1 MLPPLPDALDV
12 AATAAVE
19 PLLPDDDAL
28 LADVVSGYA
37 LPAGGGVM
45 TPVAAAAPAAAGG
58 GNGGASR
65 ASAAAPA
72 ATPIRLDPSL
82 VKATASPR
90 SGAADALSAYDSEIR
105 TFALLRA
112 EEEAALAVSV
122 QRLVALEGVAADLT
136 AADPAGAAPSMAA
149 WAAAVDLSVPE
160 LAAQLREAR
169 HAKDLLVSA
178 NLRLVLAI
186 SRQAYYTASRG
197 STTALGGVTLLDVV
211 QEGTLGLIRCAELFD
226 PSLGRFSSYATP
238 WVRAYTRRAV
248 RAGARLVRL
257 PDYVSTAL
265 CAVKAAH
272 GRLYMAHARPPT
284 DAEVAAA
291 VDLPVA
297 KLRSYLALYR
307 AELSLDTPL
316 DRRSLSGS
324 ADKAVHILDV
334 LPGEPSATP
343 EAATDAGLLRE
354 RVDAALADTL
364 SPREATLI
372 RLRYGLGGDAPATQP
387 VVGRVLSVS
396 VPRVAQL
403 ERQALRKLRERD
415 PKLRSFAGVV
425 E

>member
-1 MLPPLPDALDV
+1 M
-12 AATAAVE
+12 
-19 PLLPDDDAL
+19 
-28 LADVVSGYA
+28 
-37 LPAGGGVM
+37 
-45 TPVAAAAPAAAGG
+45 
-58 GNGGASR
+58 N
-65 ASAAAPA
+65 
-72 ATPIRLDPSL
+72 
-82 VKATASPR
+82 
-90 SGAADALSAYDSEIR
+90 DALSAYDQEIR

-112 EEEAALAVSV
+112 EEEAALAGSV

-136 AADPAGAAPSMAA
+136 AADPSGSAPSMEA
-149 WAAAVDLSVPE
+149 WAAAVGVSVTD

-178 NLRLVLAI
+178 NLRLVLSIA
-186 SRQAYYTASRG
+186 RQAYYTASRG

-211 QEGTLGLIRCAELFD
+211 QEGTLGLIRCAELYD
-226 PSLGRFSSYATP
+226 PSVGRFSSYATP

-272 GRLYMAHARPPT
+272 GRLYMEHARPPT

-291 VDLPVA
+291 VNLPVD
-297 KLRSYLALYR
+297 KLRSYLALFR
-307 AELSLDTPL
+307 EELSLDKPL
-316 DRRSLSGS
+316 DQRSLSG

-334 LPGEPSATP
+334 IREEHPSSSP
-343 EAATDAGLLRE
+343 EEATDAGLLRE
-354 RVDAALADTL
+354 RVDAALDDTL

-372 RLRYGLGGDAPATQP
+372 RLRYGLTGDAPASQP
-387 VVGRVLSVS
+387 VIGRALSVS

-415 PKLRSFAGVV
+415 PMLRSFAGVV